1 MTMEIRVLGP
11 GCANCQTLLQNAK
24 EAVAALGLD
33 ANVKEIHD
41 VMEIA
46 RRGVLSTPALVVND
60 MVVMAG
66 HVMSVPSLQKLLSD
80 FA

>member
-11 GCANCQTLLQNAK
+11 GCANCQTLLQNTK

>member
-1 MTMEIRVLGP
+1 MTTEIRVLGP
-11 GCANCQTLLQNAK
+11 GCANCQTLLQNTK

-41 VMEIA
+41 VTEIV

-60 MVVMAG
+60 VVVMAG
-66 HVMSVPSLQKLLSD
+66 HVMSVANLQKLLSD
-80 FA
+80 FG